1 MRVAPR
7 SALSTVVVVIV
18 LVVVLAAAA
27 TGVFF
32 ATRQSTPATSTST
45 SNTVQQTTTSASMP
59 TSFTGTTTT
68 STATT
73 PITTAV
79 TTASLT
85 SCEATVTQTT
95 NTEVNQL
102 QAAFNAISEYRAL
115 SYGLNITSQSTTT
128 YETFGYSVTPAV
140 GGLEEVNITT
150 SVARNSTS
158 GLTSDVAW
166 VNVDSMS
173 VINITE
179 YVTSHGTRYSLGTQT
194 GVEAESMFTPVMSE
208 FSIYNTEYGAEYY
221 SYFTDTQYFHSTG
234 TASMTFGPT
243 TFDVTTYVA
252 NSTPETFNACGNV
265 FNLDQ
270 WTLQLGTPPGTSAKF
285 VTYIHSEG
293 SEVVNGVTE
302 TNDFTLALTSLT
314 VA

>member
-1 MRVAPR
+1 
-7 SALSTVVVVIV
+7 VVIV
-18 LVVVLAAAA
+18 LVVILTAAA
-27 TGVFF
+27 TGVYF
-32 ATRQSTPATSTST
+32 AIKPSTPTSAS
-45 SNTVQQTTTSASMP
+45 STVQQTSTSASMP
-59 TSFTGTTTT
+59 TSSIGATTTPT

-73 PITTAV
+73 PTTTAV
-79 TTASLT
+79 ATTSLT

-95 NTEVNQL
+95 NTEADQL
-102 QAAFNAISEYRAL
+102 QAAFEAISEYKAV

-128 YETFGYSVTPAV
+128 YETFGYLVTPSV

-158 GLTSDVAW
+158 QMTSDVAW
-166 VNVDSMS
+166 LNVGSMS

-194 GVEAESMFTPVMSE
+194 GVEAESTFTPVMSE
-208 FSIYNTEYGAEYY
+208 FTIYNTEYGAEYY
-221 SYFTDTQYFHSTG
+221 PYFTNTQYFHSTG

-252 NSTPETFNACGNV
+252 NTNPETFNACGNV
-265 FNLDQ
+265 FTLDQ
-270 WTLQLGTPPGTSAKF
+270 WTLQIGTPPGTSSVF

-293 SEVVNGVTE
+293 SEVVNGLTE
-302 TNDFTLALTSLT
+302 SNNFTLALNSLT

>member
-1 MRVAPR
+1 
-7 SALSTVVVVIV
+7 VVIV
-18 LVVVLAAAA
+18 LVIILAAAA
-27 TGVFF
+27 TGVYF
-32 ATRQSTPATSTST
+32 AIKPSTPTSAS
-45 SNTVQQTTTSASMP
+45 STVQQTSTSASMP
-59 TSFTGTTTT
+59 TSSIGATTTPT

-79 TTASLT
+79 TTTSLT
-85 SCEATVTQTT
+85 SCEASVTQTT
-95 NTEVNQL
+95 NTEADQL
-102 QAAFNAISEYRAL
+102 QAAFEAISEYKAV

-128 YETFGYSVTPAV
+128 YETFGYLVTPSV

-158 GLTSDVAW
+158 QMTSDVAW
-166 VNVDSMS
+166 LNVGSMS

-194 GVEAESMFTPVMSE
+194 GVEAESTFTPVMSE
-208 FSIYNTEYGAEYY
+208 FTIYNTEYGAEYY
-221 SYFTDTQYFHSTG
+221 PYFTNTQYFHSTG

-252 NSTPETFNACGNV
+252 NTNPETFNACGNV
-265 FNLDQ
+265 FTLDQ
-270 WTLQLGTPPGTSAKF
+270 WTLQIGTPPGTSSVF

-293 SEVVNGVTE
+293 SEVVNGLTE
-302 TNDFTLALTSLT
+302 SNNFTLALNSLT